1 MQTQQRTWIESNA
14 GTKAAVPATL
24 HTQEPNWFEKLF
36 ADLQVPGEIEMPG
49 GRVAAFGCGAPRFR
63 ITVHDKGLLRRPHDE
78 FSLGQAYVQGKID
91 LEGDML
97 AMLQARKQLGDRF
110 RAGRWLR
117 FITDLFL
124 MPATRMNKKVIDRHY
139 TFGNDFYFNFLDSR
153 YRLYSHC
160 LFERDDESLEQAAER
175 KLQTT
180 FQTLDLHPG
189 MRLLDIG
196 AGWGGVFQYCGPRG
210 VHVTGLTTF
219 ENSYTYIRGLIA
231 SNHFDARIFLQ
242 DFLTYRPDGL
252 YDAIVMYGVIE
263 HIPNYRN
270 FFARTWECLKPG
282 GRLYID
288 GSAGKEKHSLSQFA
302 RRYIWQGAHSC
313 MCLQDV
319 IQEALYHGFQI
330 ADVKEESHDYELT
343 MLNWAQRLDSR
354 RQEIVARWGEELYR
368 VFRIY
373 LWGGVPAFHGDQLQ
387 AYHLV
392 ARRGEDRGPRPG
404 LARRVSSFIKQTV

>member
-1 MQTQQRTWIESNA
+1 M
-14 GTKAAVPATL
+14 
-24 HTQEPNWFEKLF
+24 
-36 ADLQVPGEIEMPG
+36 
-49 GRVAAFGCGAPRFR
+49 
-63 ITVHDKGLLRRPHDE
+63 
-78 FSLGQAYVQGKID
+78 
-91 LEGDML
+91 
-97 AMLQARKQLGDRF
+97 
-110 RAGRWLR
+110 
-117 FITDLFL
+117 TDLFL
-124 MPATRMNKKVIDRHY
+124 TPATRMNKKVVDRHY

-153 YRLYSHC
+153 YRFYSHC
-160 LFERDDESLEQAAER
+160 LFEHDNESLEQAAER

-180 FQTLDLHPG
+180 FQALDLRPG

-196 AGWGGVFQYCGPRG
+196 AGWGGVFQYCCQRG

-219 ENSYTYIRGLIA
+219 ENSCTYIRELIA
-231 SNHFDARIFLQ
+231 RHHFDARIFLQ
-242 DFLTYRPDGL
+242 DFLTYRADGL

-270 FFARTWECLKPG
+270 FFARAWECLKPG
-282 GRLYID
+282 GRIYID

-302 RRYIWQGAHSC
+302 RRYIWQGAHTC

-330 ADVKEESHDYELT
+330 VEVKEESHDYELT
-343 MLNWAQRLDSR
+343 MLNWAQRLDHR
-354 RQEIVARWGEELYR
+354 RQEIVAKWGEELYR

-373 LWGGVPAFHGDQLQ
+373 LWGGVPAFQGDQLQ

-404 LARRVSSFIKQTV
+404 LASRVSSFIKQMA